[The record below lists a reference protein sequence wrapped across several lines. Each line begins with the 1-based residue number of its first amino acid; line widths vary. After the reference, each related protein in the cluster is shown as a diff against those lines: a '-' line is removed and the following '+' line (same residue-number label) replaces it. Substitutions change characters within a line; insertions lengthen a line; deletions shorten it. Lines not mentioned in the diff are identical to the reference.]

1 MSADEGITRDA
12 PVPDGAEAGG
22 GPAGG
27 GPAGGGPAGGEQDP
41 CGTRPVRAPALDV
54 TPTPDAP
61 PTPEVAPVPA
71 PDPAPA
77 AGLAALSL
85 PFRAVGALALA
96 AVLVLTALH
105 LSFLFLHV
113 APANTVSKRQAKA
126 VNAWIYPEFE
136 QNWKLFAPN
145 PIQQDT
151 AVQARASGLH
161 ADGTSFMTGWYDL
174 SARDGA
180 ALHGELLPSHAR
192 QNVLRRAWDLYASS
206 HDNDG
211 RPLGTRGRLSAA
223 YLTRLATQRLERA
236 GAGGPGAELIRV
248 RVRARFTPVPPPPW
262 SGEKLGTRP
271 AYRTLDWAEAHR

>member
-1 MSADEGITRDA
+1 MSADDGTADDA
-12 PVPDGAEAGG
+12 IGDDGAAADGA
-22 GPAGG
+22 PAADG
-27 GPAGGGPAGGEQDP
+27 QDSRD
-41 CGTRPVRAPALDV
+41 TDRARAPAPG
-54 TPTPDAP
+54 TAP
-61 PTPEVAPVPA
+61 SAVPETAPA
-71 PDPAPA
+71 PS

-85 PFRAVGALALA
+85 PFRLLGALALA
-96 AVLVLTALH
+96 VVLVLTGLH

-113 APANTVSKRQAKA
+113 APANTVGTQRAKA

-145 PIQQDT
+145 PIQQNT
-151 AVQARASGLH
+151 AVQARASGLR

-180 ALHGELLPSHAR
+180 ALHGALLPSHTR

-211 RPLGTRGRLSAA
+211 APLGNRGELSAA

-236 GAGGPGAELIRV
+236 GAGGPGAELTRI
-248 RVRARFTPVPPPPW
+248 RVRARITPVPPPPW

-271 AYRTLDWAEAHR
+271 AYRTLDWSEAHR

>member
-1 MSADEGITRDA
+1 MSADDGTADDGIGD
-12 PVPDGAEAGG
+12 DGTEAGG
-22 GPAGG
+22 TPAAGG
-27 GPAGGGPAGGEQDP
+27 QDP
-41 CGTRPVRAPALDV
+41 RATDPTHAPAPDV
-54 TPTPDAP
+54 A
-61 PTPEVAPVPA
+61 PTPEAASAPDAAPA
-71 PDPAPA
+71 PDTPLPSAPA
-77 AGLAALSL
+77 TGLAALSL
-85 PFRAVGALALA
+85 PFRVVGALALA
-96 AVLVLTALH
+96 AVLVLTGLH

-145 PIQQDT
+145 PIQQNT
-151 AVQARASGLH
+151 TVQARATGLH
-161 ADGTSFMTGWYDL
+161 ADGTSFLTGWYDL

-180 ALHGELLPSHAR
+180 ALHGEPLPSHTR

-211 RPLGTRGRLSAA
+211 RPLGTRGELSAA

-236 GAGGPGAELIRV
+236 GAGGPGAELTRI

-262 SGEKLGTRP
+262 SGEKLAGRP